1 MFEMKEIIIATH
13 NFHKVEEIK
22 PLLEPLF
29 KVVSLRDLGF
39 DSDIPETGLTL
50 KENARQKARC
60 IWDKYGKDCF
70 ADDTGLMVE
79 ALDGAPGVYS
89 ARFAG
94 EGCSFEDN
102 INLLLE
108 KMKGK
113 SNRKA
118 CFATVICLVQD
129 GEEMFFEGRCEGT
142 ILEQRRG
149 GEGFGYDPVFLPE
162 GSKESFAQMSMED
175 KNRISHRG
183 IATSK
188 LVEYLLNR

>member
-13 NFHKVEEIK
+13 NSHKVEEIK
-22 PLLEPLF
+22 PLLEPSF

-118 CFATVICLVQD
+118 CFATVICLIQN
-129 GEEMFFEGRCEGT
+129 GKEMFFEGRCEGT
-142 ILEQRRG
+142 ILEEKKG
-149 GEGFGYDPVFLPE
+149 MEGFGYDPVFLPE
-162 GSKESFAQMSMED
+162 GSKESFAQMSMEA

>member
-13 NFHKVEEIK
+13 NSHKVEEIK
-22 PLLEPLF
+22 PLLEPAF
-29 KVVSLRDLGF
+29 KVVSLGDLGF

>member
-13 NFHKVEEIK
+13 NSHKVEEIK
-22 PLLEPLF
+22 PLLEPSF

>member
-13 NFHKVEEIK
+13 NSHKVEEIK
-22 PLLEPLF
+22 PLLEPAF
-29 KVVSLRDLGF
+29 EVVSLGDLGF

>member
-13 NFHKVEEIK
+13 NSHKVEEIS
-22 PLLEPLF
+22 PLLESAF
-29 KVVSLRDLGF
+29 KVVSLGDLGF